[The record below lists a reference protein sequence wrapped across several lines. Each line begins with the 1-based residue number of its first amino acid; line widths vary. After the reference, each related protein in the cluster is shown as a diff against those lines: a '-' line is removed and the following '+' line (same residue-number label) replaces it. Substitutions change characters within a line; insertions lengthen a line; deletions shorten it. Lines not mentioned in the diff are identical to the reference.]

1 MDLIKETLEKLSRLV
16 LEEFPDY
23 TSASFSVDAAGYL
36 SISVVKWDRDVEKP
50 VEDRKRR
57 ELFDQYRCS
66 GKDSWSDQK
75 DEQNAYYEKIGALLE
90 ESDE

>member
-23 TSASFSVDAAGYL
+23 TSANFSVDVDGYL
-36 SISVVKWDRDVEKP
+36 AISVVKWDRDEEKP

-66 GKDSWSDQK
+66 GEDSWSDKK
-75 DEQNAYYEKIGALLE
+75 DMQNAYYEKTGTLLE